1 MDHTSVGL
9 YDQATGLLVIAQIDS
24 FSDAFLGGLE
34 DRRETGA
41 VGGWRRRGSG
51 GSLPGCLKC
60 RAGDLGSHLP
70 FQNHHRV
77 LSHMDLSHFFSGYQV
92 LPSQ

>member
-24 FSDAFLGGLE
+24 FSDAFLGGPE

-41 VGGWRRRGSG
+41 VGG
-51 GSLPGCLKC
+51 
-60 RAGDLGSHLP
+60 
-70 FQNHHRV
+70 
-77 LSHMDLSHFFSGYQV
+77 
-92 LPSQ
+92 